1 MKVTVTAVSILSTIF
16 LPTTLA
22 QQECLNGGFQFEF
35 EGACTVENIINE
47 YSYQVYNAAG
57 ATPSGC
63 TASAEE
69 DLKAKLAG
77 KSIQSLC
84 DMVYA
89 EQDKVPFTS
98 AANRGTDLQFE
109 EQFFNGLTDWQ
120 DEVETLY
127 PGGRP
132 TSILKYDAEQVRVF
146 QEGTNQGKRVAW
158 PGELNNFKS
167 NEREVG
173 DLATCETNAAV
184 SFCFVCVCDTS
195 SNRRPHCSSI

>member
-1 MKVTVTAVSILSTIF
+1 MKVTVTAVSILSTIV

-22 QQECLNGGFQFEF
+22 QQECLNGGFHFEF
-35 EGACTVENIINE
+35 EGACTVENVINE

-57 ATPSGC
+57 ATPSTC
-63 TASAEE
+63 TTSAED
-69 DLKAKLAG
+69 DLKAKLAASG
-77 KSIQSLC
+77 KTIQSLC

-98 AANRGTDLQFE
+98 AADRGTDMAFE

-132 TSILKYDAEQVRVF
+132 TSILKEDAEQVRVF

-158 PGELNNFKS
+158 PGELSNFKS
-167 NEREVG
+167 NEREFG

-184 SFCFVCVCDTS
+184 SFCIECV
-195 SNRRPHCSSI
+195 